1 MVEPVETT
9 VHSSPNEASHTSTHP
24 ATLSH
29 MPFTYMLRCSDGTYY
44 VGSTRFDLSVRV
56 NQHNSGTGSRYTAC
70 RRPVEVVWAAEFA
83 KVTEAFSLEEQ
94 IQNWSR
100 AKREALIE
108 GRFATSLACLGR
120 RPGSTSRRTRGK
132 SDPS

>member
-1 MVEPVETT
+1 
-9 VHSSPNEASHTSTHP
+9 
-24 ATLSH
+24 

-56 NQHNSGTGSRYTAC
+56 FQHNSGTGSRYTAC

-83 KVTEAFSLEEQ
+83 KVTEAFSLEKQ

-108 GRFATSLACLGR
+108 GRFADL
-120 RPGSTSRRTRGK
+120 PGLSRSKTGIVQSRTGDK